1 MRRIV
6 DIAMLSSILRN
17 SDGARRTAGMLP
29 DTLRLFI
36 GLEHIGEILW
46 DSEQSLA
53 ASADA

>member
-17 SDGARRTAGMLP
+17 GDEARRTAGMLP
-29 DTLRLFI
+29 DVLRLFI
-36 GLEHIGEILW
+36 GLERIDEILW
-46 DSEQSLA
+46 DIEQSLA

>member
-17 SDGARRTAGMLP
+17 SDEARRTAGMLP
-29 DTLRLFI
+29 DVLRLFI
-36 GLEHIGEILW
+36 GLERIDEILW
-46 DSEQSLA
+46 DIEQSLA

>member
-1 MRRIV
+1 MLRIV
-6 DIAMLSSILRN
+6 EIAMLSSILRN
-17 SDGARRTAGMLP
+17 SDGARRAAGMLP

-46 DSEQSLA
+46 DSEHSLA

>member
-1 MRRIV
+1 MLRIV
-6 DIAMLSSILRN
+6 EIAMLSSILRN

-46 DSEQSLA
+46 DSEHSLA